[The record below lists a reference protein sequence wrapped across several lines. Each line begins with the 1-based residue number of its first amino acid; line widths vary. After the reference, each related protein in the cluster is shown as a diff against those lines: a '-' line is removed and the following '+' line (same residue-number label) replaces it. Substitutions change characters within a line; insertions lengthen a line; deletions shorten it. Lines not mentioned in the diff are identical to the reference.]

1 MSYIQFLRNVAHTSP
16 QDIAIIDCDHIS
28 YTYQQLIDKTDFWIS
43 EISNIVSPSM
53 VVGVY
58 GDFNIQTVSLF
69 LSLIELKAVIVPLSI
84 QNKDIDSKKEIA
96 EIELFID
103 TTQEDDNFTFT
114 GKRSD
119 HPLFDTLKTLSHPGI
134 IIFSSGST
142 GEPKAALH
150 DFTYLLSKFQKPRAP
165 YRSIVFL
172 LFDHWGGINTL
183 LHILSCGGTACF
195 PKQRSAEYICRLI
208 EQYSINLLP
217 STPTFLNLMLINQAY
232 KNYDLTSLS
241 LITYGTESMP
251 EATLL
256 RLNQEFPWVA
266 FKQTYGLTELG
277 VMRTVSKSN
286 QSLWLKVG
294 GEDYQ
299 TKVVDGRFYIR
310 TKSSII
316 GYLNAPSPFDAEGWY
331 NTGDQVEVD
340 GEWIKFLGRESDI
353 INVGGQKVFPA
364 EVEST
369 ILSLPWVADCV
380 AFGEKNPIT
389 GMNVSCKI
397 VLSKKHDVPEKPQL
411 EVKKWCKQK
420 MESFKIPVRILIIE
434 ATEFNQRFKK
444 NRDIKG

>member
-1 MSYIQFLRNVAHTSP
+1 MSNIQFLRSVAKKTPHEV
-16 QDIAIIDCDHIS
+16 AIIDSNHQS
-28 YTYQQLIDKTDFWIS
+28 YTYDELIIQTDFWINKLS
-43 EISNIVSPSM
+43 TQVFPSM
-53 VVGVY
+53 VVGLY
-58 GDFNIQTVSLF
+58 GDFNINTVAIFFSLT
-69 LSLIELKAVIVPLSI
+69 ELNAIIVPLSV
-84 QNKDIDSKKEIA
+84 QNKDIDLKKEIA

-103 TTQEDDNFTFT
+103 SSQPEPTQLKT
-114 GKRSD
+114 GKVATHS
-119 HPLFDTLKTLSHPGI
+119 LFNSIKESAHPGI

-142 GEPKAALH
+142 GTPKAALH
-150 DFTYLLSKFQKPRAP
+150 DFTFLLSKFNKPRTP

-195 PKQRSAEYICRLI
+195 PKQRSVDYICELI
-208 EQYSINLLP
+208 ARHQINLLP
-217 STPTFLNLMLINQAY
+217 STPTFLNLLLINQSY
-232 KNYDLTSLS
+232 KKFDLSSLS

-256 RLNQEFPWVA
+256 RLNKEFPNTT

-286 QSLWLKVG
+286 NSLWLKVG

-299 TKVVDGRFYIR
+299 TKIVDGIFYIR
-310 TKSSII
+310 TQSSII
-316 GYLNAPSPFDAEGWY
+316 GYLNAPSPFDSEGWY
-331 NTGDQVEVD
+331 NTGDRVDVD
-340 GEWIKFLGRESDI
+340 GDWIKFLGRDSDI

-380 AFGEKNPIT
+380 VYGEKNPIT

-397 VLSKKHDVPEKPQL
+397 VLSKNEIIPQNPNL
-411 EVKKWCKQK
+411 ELKKWCKQK
-420 MESFKIPVRILIIE
+420 IESYKIPVRITIIE
-434 ATEFNQRFKK
+434 ATEFNERFKK
-444 NRDIKG
+444 SRN